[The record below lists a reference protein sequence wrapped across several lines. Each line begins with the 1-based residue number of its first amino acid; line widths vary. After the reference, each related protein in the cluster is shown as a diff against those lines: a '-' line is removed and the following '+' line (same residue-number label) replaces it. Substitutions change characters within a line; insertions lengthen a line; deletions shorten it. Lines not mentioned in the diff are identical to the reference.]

1 MNSESPNQK
10 EIFRNSLLEAIQQVV
25 EVIDN
30 STPLSDED
38 KDQIRTNVFLDL
50 LFQELRSLDIDGRI
64 LFSEI
69 LEEQGSF
76 LKYTDTDIKLL
87 EMTPEGT
94 A

>member
-25 EVIDN
+25 EVIDK

-76 LKYTDTDIKLL
+76 LKYTDADIKLL